1 MKIFKHIT
9 TKHLMTGAVL
19 PEKQFLFY
27 RREGFDDENIPD
39 DPMNM
44 DYARLLEAV
53 EAGEAEIVEIDDTP

>member
-1 MKIFKHIT
+1 
-9 TKHLMTGAVL
+9 MTGAVL